1 MAGQDHPDVSAPW
14 AKSLLVHLWRLFY
27 RGVPPNAALW
37 ALVQVAAGYAA
48 HRMPPGVFERAGW
61 LFAARTVER
70 DGRFYEEVLDIRR
83 WKKKLPEA
91 GAIFAGGF
99 DKSRLASRDPEYLRT
114 YIRETERAELAHWL
128 ALVPTPLFV
137 RYNPWLIAVCMPVYA
152 VAVNG
157 PCIAAQRYNRIRLRR
172 VLARRRDP
180 GVTPPPAPAGP

>member
-1 MAGQDHPDVSAPW
+1 MAGQDHPDLSALRE
-14 AKSLLVHLWRLFY
+14 SGLLVYLWRLFY
-27 RGVPPNAALW
+27 RRVPPNAALW

-48 HRMPPGVFERAGW
+48 HRMPPGVFERTGW
-61 LFAARTVER
+61 LFAPRTVER
-70 DGRFYEEVLDIRR
+70 DGRFYEEVLAIRR
-83 WKKKLPEA
+83 WKGKLPEA
-91 GAIFAGGF
+91 GAFFAGGF
-99 DKSRLASRDPEYLRT
+99 DKSRLAGRDPEYLQT
-114 YIRETERAELAHWL
+114 WIRETERAELAHWL

-172 VLARRRDP
+172 VLARRRDR